1 MLQRHMNLFD
11 AIFTH
16 DPSSPAIYFGR
27 RKITYGD
34 LRAETLRMARIIR
47 SLGARRGDRIALLLH
62 DSPEFVEAFIAICS
76 MGAIAVPI
84 NMALRQDEQCSIL
97 HNSGANLLLIEWD
110 TCHTLL
116 THAPEKLRSLKNV
129 LYFDR
134 TKEYEVTRT
143 DGVGEH
149 FDVTIERFRDSP
161 ATLHSLNYLLRNQ
174 PEGSEAEFTDPAPD
188 DPAFILYTS
197 GSTGEPK
204 GAVHTQAHVFYT
216 NQTFCREVLQLTPED
231 RLFSSSRLPFA
242 YGLGN
247 SFSFPLLNG
256 ATTILTCAKP
266 IPDVIAMVLVDH
278 KPTIFFAV
286 PVVYNLLLEH
296 HRSKQKLDCSSLRL
310 CISAGEALPAY
321 LGEEWEREFGVQLL
335 DGIGSTEMLHMFMSN
350 HDNDVRYGSSG
361 RILDGYEARLLDEN
375 GNPSP
380 EHAEGNLWIKGDS
393 AALGYWENPAA
404 TERTFVG
411 GWVRT
416 GDLYRC
422 DSDGYWFHMGRS
434 DDCFKSSGQWV
445 SPVEVEGVLLRHAG
459 VARAAVVEDFDS
471 DQLPCACAFVVKQDV
486 EFDSGQ
492 LEHDLRALAAES
504 LPRFKQ
510 PRNYVFVA
518 ELPYTAT
525 GKIQRF
531 KLRQD
536 LRSGKTMKSIQET
549 YAPNLACFG
558 CGPANP
564 NGLHVRSFPNGEEV
578 VAEWQASKE
587 YEAFEGMLSGGIIG
601 TLLDCHCNW
610 AAAYHLMKKTGA
622 NKPPCTVTAEY
633 AIKLLRPTPTD
644 APIKL
649 VARVVESTDV
659 RAAVEGELIAHDKVC
674 ATCTGTFVAVN
685 PGHPAYH
692 RW

>member
-1 MLQRHMNLFD
+1 MNLFD

-27 RKITYGD
+27 RRMTYGD
-34 LRAETLRMARIIR
+34 LRVETLRMARILW

-76 MGAIAVPI
+76 LGAIAVPI
-84 NMALRQDEQCSIL
+84 NMALRHDEQCSIL
-97 HNSGANLLLIEWD
+97 HNSGASLLLIETD
-110 TCHTLL
+110 SCHTLL
-116 THAPEKLRSLKNV
+116 THAPEKLQSLKKV
-129 LYFDR
+129 VYIDR
-134 TKEYEVTRT
+134 TEEPHGEVGQDFTVT
-143 DGVGEH
+143 D
-149 FDVTIERFRDSP
+149 ERLRNPPVS
-161 ATLHSLNYLLRNQ
+161 LHSLQYMLKEI
-174 PEGSEAEFTDPAPD
+174 PETPNPEFPDPADD

-204 GAVHTQAHVFYT
+204 GAVHSQAHVFYT
-216 NQTFCREVLQLTPED
+216 DQTFCREVLQLTSQD

-256 ATTILTCAKP
+256 GTTILTCAKP
-266 IPDVIAMVLVDH
+266 TPDVISRVFTDQ
-278 KPTIFFAV
+278 KPTIFFGV
-286 PVVYNLLLEH
+286 PVVYNLLLEQ
-296 HRSKQKLDCSSLRL
+296 HRSKQKLDCSSLRF
-310 CISAGEALPAY
+310 CVSAGEALPAH
-321 LGEEWEREFGVQLL
+321 LGEQWEREFGLQLL

-350 HDNDVRYGSSG
+350 HLNDVRYGSSG
-361 RILDGYEARLLDEN
+361 RLLRGYEARLLDEN
-375 GNPSP
+375 GNAVP
-380 EHAEGNLWIKGDS
+380 ANTEGNLWIKGDS
-393 AALGYWENPAA
+393 AALGYWENPAS
-404 TERTFVG
+404 TEQTFVN

-416 GDLYRC
+416 GDLYRR

-445 SPVEVEGVLLRHAG
+445 SPVEVEGALLRHRS

-471 DQLPCACAFVVKQDV
+471 DGLPCACAFVVKQDV
-486 EFDSGQ
+486 ESDPGQ
-492 LEHDLRALAAES
+492 LEHELRALAAES

-510 PRNYVFVA
+510 PRTYLFVA

-531 KLRQD
+531 KLRQEV
-536 LRSGKTMKSIQET
+536 RARKTMKSIQET

-564 NGLHVRSFPNGEEV
+564 KGLHVRSFPDGDEV
-578 VAEWQASKE
+578 VAEWHASKE

-610 AAAYHLMKKTGA
+610 TAAYHLMKKTGA
-622 NKPPCTVTAEY
+622 EKPPCTVTAEY
-633 AIKLLRPTPTD
+633 SIKLLRPTPTD

-674 ATCTGTFVAVN
+674 ATCTGTFVAVK